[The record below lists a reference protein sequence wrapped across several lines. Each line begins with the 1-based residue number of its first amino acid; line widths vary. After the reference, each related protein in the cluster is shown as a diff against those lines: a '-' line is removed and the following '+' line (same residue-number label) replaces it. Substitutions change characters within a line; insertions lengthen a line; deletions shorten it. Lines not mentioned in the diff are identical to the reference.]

1 MMEEK
6 LIEKLKMPAEKDR
19 ASERDLDHTWTS
31 QEKELFKSRYGCEVL
46 KQNCTLEEAKDT
58 QVPND
63 AYIVTYEI
71 NGKICY
77 DLTRCG
83 KRANLF
89 DMYYDN
95 LGPVVRNIDWGYGKL
110 NPKTWGYTS
119 PEKKKRK

>member
-1 MMEEK
+1 MEEK
-6 LIEKLKMPAEKDR
+6 LIEKQQMPAEKEK
-19 ASERDLDHTWTS
+19 ASERDLEHTWTA

-46 KQNCTLEEAKDT
+46 KQNCTLEEAKVTD
-58 QVPND
+58 VPND
-63 AYIVTYEI
+63 AYIVSYEI
-71 NGKICY
+71 NGNVCY

-95 LGPVVRNIDWGYGKL
+95 LGPVVRKIQWGCGKFDPRFWGYK
-110 NPKTWGYTS
+110 S

>member
-6 LIEKLKMPAEKDR
+6 LIEKQKMPAEKEK

-46 KQNCTLEEAKDT
+46 KQNCTLEEAKVTD
-58 QVPND
+58 VPND
-63 AYIVTYEI
+63 AYIVSYEI
-71 NGKICY
+71 NGKICN

-83 KRANLF
+83 KRAILF

-95 LGPVVRNIDWGYGKL
+95 LGPVIRKIEWGYGKIS
-110 NPKTWGYTS
+110 PKLWGYKA
-119 PEKKKRK
+119 PEKKRRK

>member
-1 MMEEK
+1 MEKNLKERKMSTEK
-6 LIEKLKMPAEKDR
+6 SKTF
-19 ASERDLDHTWTS
+19 ERDSEHTWTP
-31 QEKELFKSRYGCEVL
+31 QEKELFKSQYGCEVL
-46 KQNCTLEEAKDT
+46 KQNCTLEEAKDV

-63 AYIVTYEI
+63 AYIITYEI

-83 KRANLF
+83 KKVNIF

-110 NPKTWGYTS
+110 NPKTWGYKS